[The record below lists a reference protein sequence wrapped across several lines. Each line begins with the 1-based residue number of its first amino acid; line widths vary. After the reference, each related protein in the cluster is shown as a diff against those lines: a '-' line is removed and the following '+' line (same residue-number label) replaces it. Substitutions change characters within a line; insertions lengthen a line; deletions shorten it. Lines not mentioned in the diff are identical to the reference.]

1 MGGLELDRDE
11 IEQGLNKLLVR
22 MSAKNTNQLF
32 ASADKDGG
40 GTIDGREFT
49 MIVRSLFQQ
58 SQFKHLKAD
67 QMHVII
73 KCSLDAHREEFVK
86 MLIEVQQSYRGRL

>member
-32 ASADKDGG
+32 ASADK
-40 GTIDGREFT
+40 
-49 MIVRSLFQQ
+49 M
-58 SQFKHLKAD
+58 
-67 QMHVII
+67 
-73 KCSLDAHREEFVK
+73 
-86 MLIEVQQSYRGRL
+86 EVGQ